1 MGAWSKLDG
10 VVSRSTGDLARYLAH
25 AEDIRAITAAADV
38 LTPVEASCRYVAGRL
53 FAAEGFSHAEHER
66 RFGAILPAPLRTEL
80 ERLAEAGW
88 ATCEGDRWKLTCEGG
103 HRYDDAVQHL
113 AAAAQAE
120 KEATGH
126 RGAGANPRVAA
137 SA

>member
-1 MGAWSKLDG
+1 M
-10 VVSRSTGDLARYLAH
+10 
-25 AEDIRAITAAADV
+25 
-38 LTPVEASCRYVAGRL
+38 AGRL

>member
-103 HRYDDAVQHL
+103 HRYDDAVRRL

-120 KEATGH
+120 KETAGH
-126 RGAGANPRVAA
+126 RGAGASPRVAA